1 MDRDSGGIPSS
12 RLKEFEWDS
21 LLFHSVFQNIVAS
34 DNEDNSS
41 ILDIAK
47 INIYFWMDW
56 QRKILEQG
64 GYRFGIA
71 GAGGLQG
78 IQLTL
83 SYRHLIWIYSVYAKL
98 F

>member
-1 MDRDSGGIPSS
+1 MDC
-12 RLKEFEWDS
+12 
-21 LLFHSVFQNIVAS
+21 
-34 DNEDNSS
+34 
-41 ILDIAK
+41 
-47 INIYFWMDW
+47 

-64 GYRFGIA
+64 AYRFGIA

-83 SYRHLIWIYSVYAKL
+83 FYRHQIRTYSVYAKL